1 MKITTGALK
10 RLIRES
16 IDGDRIIR
24 ERPWSVEYSFKLSG
38 GSASDSEGEG
48 PDGFAVVLTGE
59 SGREMR
65 VIVDTYW
72 NPQSGDQSGN
82 SLRVEVDGEVLDGGE
97 THVPVRFDDEPPS
110 MLSRKMHGTPQTT
123 YVPTRFDDGEEQFLT
138 ISNSPVADVVT
149 ISHSPNGDSPPIV
162 YLVVP
167 NPFDDDEDLSFEVEN
182 LGNGD
187 ADVKLTK
194 HTNV

>member
-1 MKITTGALK
+1 MNMKITTGALK

-65 VIVDTYW
+65 VVVDTYW

-82 SLRVEVDGEVLDGGE
+82 SLRVEVDGDVPDGGE
-97 THVPVRFDDEPPS
+97 T
-110 MLSRKMHGTPQTT
+110 
-123 YVPTRFDDGEEQFLT
+123 YVPLRFDDGKEQFLT
-138 ISNSPVADVVT
+138 ISNTPVSNMVT
-149 ISHSPNGDSPPIV
+149 ISHSPQGKSPPVV
-162 YLVVP
+162 YLVVS
-167 NPFDDDEDLSFEVEN
+167 NPFEGDEDLSFEVEN

-187 ADVKLTK
+187 VDVKLTK
-194 HTNV
+194 HINL

>member
-38 GSASDSEGEG
+38 GIASDSEGEG

-59 SGREMR
+59 SGRELKV
-65 VIVDTYW
+65 VIDTYW
-72 NPQSGDQSGN
+72 NPQSGDQNGN

-97 THVPVRFDDEPPS
+97 T
-110 MLSRKMHGTPQTT
+110 
-123 YVPTRFDDGEEQFLT
+123 YVPTRFDDGKEQFLT

-162 YLVVP
+162 YLVFP
-167 NPFDDDEDLSFEVEN
+167 NPFDDDEDLSFKVEKI
-182 LGNGD
+182 GNGD
-187 ADVKLTK
+187 SNVKLTK
-194 HTNV
+194 HINV